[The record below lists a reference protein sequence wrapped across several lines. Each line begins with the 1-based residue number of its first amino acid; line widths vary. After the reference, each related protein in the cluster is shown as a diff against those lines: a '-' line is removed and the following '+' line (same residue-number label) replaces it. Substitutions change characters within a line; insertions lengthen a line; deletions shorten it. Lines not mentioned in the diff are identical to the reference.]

1 MASTGQ
7 RLPMPVLLMKTMHQD
22 GGLRTDRH
30 LAECSPNTCRLPPV
44 PGPARLLQMMQ
55 KELIVS
61 LHLIVSYQFTCLQT
75 FSVCYTECNVLVE
88 GGKVMTE
95 SRGTWVTMTEAAR
108 ALHVS
113 VSKLSRL
120 AAKGKI
126 ETQKSV
132 LDERVTL
139 VNLEELE
146 QLFASDM
153 RRKGQNS

>member
-1 MASTGQ
+1 
-7 RLPMPVLLMKTMHQD
+7 
-22 GGLRTDRH
+22 
-30 LAECSPNTCRLPPV
+30 
-44 PGPARLLQMMQ
+44 
-55 KELIVS
+55 
-61 LHLIVSYQFTCLQT
+61 
-75 FSVCYTECNVLVE
+75 VCYTECRVLVE

-108 ALHVS
+108 ALHVP

-126 ETQKSV
+126 ETQKSI

-153 RRKGQNS
+153 RRKGQNSDA